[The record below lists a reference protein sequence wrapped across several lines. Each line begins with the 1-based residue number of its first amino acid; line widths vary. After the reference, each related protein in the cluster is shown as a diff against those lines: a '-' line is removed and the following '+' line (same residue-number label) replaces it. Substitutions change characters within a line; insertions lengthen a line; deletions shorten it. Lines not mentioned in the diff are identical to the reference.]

1 MNFKTWIIRRHID
14 DDSPIGDLAR
24 DIKDDETFT
33 EKNSFSGIDNY
44 LDMNNACDRCIEA
57 FKKAWDE
64 YTKWQKKK
72 IRTKTRS

>member
-1 MNFKTWIIRRHID
+1 MNFKTWIIKRHID

-24 DIKDDETFT
+24 DIKDDGTFK
-33 EKNSFSGIDNY
+33 EKNSLSGIDNY

-64 YTKWQKKK
+64 YTKWQKNKN
-72 IRTKTRS
+72 